1 MFKHLMV
8 PIDLAEVDKLTT
20 AIGVAVD
27 LAAHYGAR
35 ITLVSVS
42 GGLNARVS
50 HNSAE
55 YGRHL
60 QAYADA
66 LPKPEGLRIETLN
79 LDVPDPSVEV
89 DRQLLGAIQTLGA
102 DLAIIGSHRPN
113 WTDWIINSHGGR
125 LAAHAPISVM
135 VVRDP

>member
-8 PIDLAEVDKLTT
+8 PIDLAEVDSLTT

-27 LAAHYGAR
+27 LAAHYHAR
-35 ITLVSVS
+35 LTLVSVS
-42 GGLNARVS
+42 GGVNARLS

-55 YGRHL
+55 YGRNL
-60 QAYADA
+60 QAFADS
-66 LPKPEGLRIETLN
+66 LPAPEGVRVETLN
-79 LDVPDPSVEV
+79 LLAADPSVEV
-89 DRQLLGAIQTLGA
+89 GSKLLTAIQTLGA
-102 DLAIIGSHRPN
+102 DLAIIGSHRPG

-135 VVRDP
+135 VVRDA